1 MHLRILAAA
10 ATFLFAACSP
20 HDAPTLTAADVLS
33 TAPMPAAVNAASDAP
48 PKILA
53 LQLSSVKV
61 PPGSVWSGRIAT
73 TTNVASLEVR
83 SPSFT
88 FNAKRTACGEFVFD
102 ASALVIPPMFRRPYT
117 VEFVARNTA
126 GAADERDVRVDF
138 R

>member
-1 MHLRILAAA
+1 MH
-10 ATFLFAACSP
+10 
-20 HDAPTLTAADVLS
+20 
-33 TAPMPAAVNAASDAP
+33 
-48 PKILA
+48 
-53 LQLSSVKV
+53 LSSVKV

-88 FNAKRTACGEFVFD
+88 FNA
-102 ASALVIPPMFRRPYT
+102 SALVIPPMLRRPYT

-126 GAADERDVRVDF
+126 GVADERDVRVDF